1 MLEDM
6 KLYTVHVA
14 LPKRNEAML
23 PVCIPYCSGTRPTER
38 GGGGGISPGPGLI
51 GGPEHLSMPM

>member
-14 LPKRNEAML
+14 LPNVMRPCCQCAYRVVVVLNLYTEFQQPSPTVTVVML
-23 PVCIPYCSGTRPTER
+23 V
-38 GGGGGISPGPGLI
+38 
-51 GGPEHLSMPM
+51 